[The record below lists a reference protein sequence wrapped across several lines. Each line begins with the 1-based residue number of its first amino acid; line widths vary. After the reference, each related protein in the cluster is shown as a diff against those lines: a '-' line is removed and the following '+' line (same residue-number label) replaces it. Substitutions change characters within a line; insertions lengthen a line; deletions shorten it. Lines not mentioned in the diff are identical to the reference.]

1 LANRGTIGADAGSM
15 DEHDLR
21 RLATLDELAD
31 AAARLVVEVAG
42 EAWRRDGR
50 VTLALAGGSTPRGL
64 YRRLAVEP
72 FAARMAWPDMHVF
85 WTDERHVAPDHQ
97 ASNFRMADEALLRH
111 VPVPADHVHRIP
123 AEDPDADRAARA
135 YDAQLRLTFGLPPGG
150 FASFDLMLLGMGADG
165 HTASIFPGSPAVH
178 ERERQV
184 VAPFVETQH
193 AYRITI
199 TPPVI
204 ANARTAIV
212 LVSGAGKATALRD
225 AIEASTDPGR
235 IPIHCLRESH
245 GRVVWLVDR
254 AAASALSSFDS

>member
-1 LANRGTIGADAGSM
+1 LANRVTIGADAGSM

-123 AEDPDADRAARA
+123 AEDPDADRAACA

-165 HTASIFPGSPAVH
+165 HTASIFPGSPAVR
-178 ERERQV
+178 ERDRQV
-184 VAPFVETQH
+184 VAPFVESQH
-193 AYRITI
+193 AHRITI

-204 ANARTAIV
+204 WHARTVMV
-212 LVSGAGKATALRD
+212 LVSGTEKAAALR
-225 AIEASTDPGR
+225 AAVHGPEDPDR
-235 IPIHCLRESH
+235 IPIHCVRRSH
-245 GRVVWLVDR
+245 GRVIWLVDS
-254 AAASALSSFDS
+254 AAAAALERGDA